1 MTEKNM
7 RFFLDKKLVNNVL
20 ENSEEELT
28 KGGQ

>member
-28 KGGQ
+28 KGG

>member
-7 RFFLDKKLVNNVL
+7 RFFFGQENGDNVL